1 MCKMISFYLFDYYFI
16 LCVLCTT
23 LGEQARTVLLLKI
36 GTHYRHEKEIKFL
49 IVCDFI
55 ASGTAYSVLGNA
67 SLDHRLQSPF
77 CTGECLFSLSAVC
90 FHVLKK

>member
-1 MCKMISFYLFDYYFI
+1 MISFYLFDYYFI

-23 LGEQARTVLLLKI
+23 LGEQALTVLFLEI
-36 GTHYRHEKEIKFL
+36 GTHCRHEKEIKFL

-55 ASGTAYSVLGNA
+55 TSGTAYSVQGTA
-67 SLDHRLQSPF
+67 SLYHGLQSPF
-77 CTGECLFSLSAVC
+77 CTGECLFSLSVVC

>member
-1 MCKMISFYLFDYYFI
+1 MISFYLFDYYFI

-23 LGEQARTVLLLKI
+23 LGEQARTVLFLKI
-36 GTHYRHEKEIKFL
+36 GTHYRHEKEIKFV

-55 ASGTAYSVLGNA
+55 TSGTAYSVLGNA

-77 CTGECLFSLSAVC
+77 RTGECLFSLSVAC
-90 FHVLKK
+90 FLVLKK